1 MAMMGWI
8 DSVCRSSGLEIEA
21 VQVWIYLFSAVRGE
35 HGYDCQGSV
44 LSLFNVSLLV
54 LCLSTWFCLCPASL
68 FPVTPPLV

>member
-35 HGYDCQGSV
+35 HGYDGMD
-44 LSLFNVSLLV
+44 
-54 LCLSTWFCLCPASL
+54 
-68 FPVTPPLV
+68 